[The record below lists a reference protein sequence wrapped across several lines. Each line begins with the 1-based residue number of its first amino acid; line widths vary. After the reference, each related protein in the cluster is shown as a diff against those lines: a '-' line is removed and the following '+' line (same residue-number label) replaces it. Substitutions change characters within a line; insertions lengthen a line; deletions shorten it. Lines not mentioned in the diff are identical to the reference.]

1 MWGKVEPRYIVSLV
15 VLEQFNDQ
23 AFSLELPAGLER
35 IQDVFHVFY
44 FLMFLV
50 QEPSILPL
58 DELLVDESKH
68 LVEEP

>member
-1 MWGKVEPRYIVSLV
+1 M

-23 AFSLELPAGLER
+23 AFRLELPAGLER